1 MILNIILTDRQTDSY
16 VLNCNSCQACLF
28 DFFGG
33 VIFIS
38 LLRRRMLMQDIKK
51 KVLYPLK
58 NGVYESSGYTIE
70 ITNNNHV
77 KAKGSIKESVNLTR
91 LGENINFQPEWL
103 SLEKHDICEL
113 ILKNCIVSRDR
124 AVHSNFR
131 MANTNISSVFLIEIN
146 KGQNTK
152 QIAMN
157 TKQSIGCF
165 FLYFQLNA
173 EIEFDI
179 EFWINGIRYF

>member
-1 MILNIILTDRQTDSY
+1 
-16 VLNCNSCQACLF
+16 
-28 DFFGG
+28 
-33 VIFIS
+33 
-38 LLRRRMLMQDIKK
+38 MLMQDIKN

-91 LGENINFQPEWL
+91 LGENINFQPEWF